1 MQNSRDM
8 FGTKKR
14 TIPIREIDVLE
25 PLEGD
30 HPCSLLPDA
39 QIPRVPEAT
48 KAIRNAKVST
58 DSELEMLIS

>member
-8 FGTKKR
+8 LGTKKR

-30 HPCSLLPDA
+30 HPCSLLLDA
-39 QIPRVPEAT
+39 QTLMVPEVT
-48 KAIRNAKVST
+48 KAI
-58 DSELEMLIS
+58 